1 MHNQKKKL
9 IMKTKMTKNFSVA
22 LLLSLSAAPAFAQT
36 PDITEGLWE
45 VSSQVSMA
53 AMPMKIPAVTM
64 QQCFTKQSMN
74 PENILQQNNCQMHD
88 LDIQNNQVRWSM
100 NCEQDGMKM
109 QGLGKIQYQKT
120 SFAGTFDMTMSG
132 APQGAMAM
140 QTKITGRYLGKCQ

>member
-9 IMKTKMTKNFSVA
+9 IMKTKMNKKISVA

-53 AMPMKIPAVTM
+53 AMPMKIPAMTM

-88 LDIQNNQVRWSM
+88 LDIQNNLVRWSM

-109 QGLGKIQYQKT
+109 QGLGEIQYQKT
-120 SFAGTFDMTMSG
+120 SFSGTFDMTMSG